1 MSSAHDHGFINVTE
15 HLDILRRAF
24 STEVMEKHQGEEGT
38 KRHIVSN
45 TLNHE
50 EMMKMDFYSKF
61 TPTSVTLSHFLDH
74 SSGGGSVEDSFV
86 FLRREIPVRLAN
98 MMMELEVKFSQFS
111 QFSNFLIFMYLVTSR
126 CSACSASVSG
136 DYLSVWTKLQRY
148 SSV

>member
-1 MSSAHDHGFINVTE
+1 MGLTDFVVLA
-15 HLDILRRAF
+15 
-24 STEVMEKHQGEEGT
+24 GEEGT

-98 MMMELEVKFSQFS
+98 MMMELEVKLLH
-111 QFSNFLIFMYLVTSR
+111 NLNT
-126 CSACSASVSG
+126 
-136 DYLSVWTKLQRY
+136 
-148 SSV
+148 

>member
-1 MSSAHDHGFINVTE
+1 MSKESQFFGSLDSVYSRSKSSSVSSAHDHGFINVTE

-24 STEVMEKHQGEEGT
+24 STEVMEKHHGEEGT

-98 MMMELEVKFSQFS
+98 MMMELEVLLH
-111 QFSNFLIFMYLVTSR
+111 NLNT
-126 CSACSASVSG
+126 
-136 DYLSVWTKLQRY
+136 
-148 SSV
+148 